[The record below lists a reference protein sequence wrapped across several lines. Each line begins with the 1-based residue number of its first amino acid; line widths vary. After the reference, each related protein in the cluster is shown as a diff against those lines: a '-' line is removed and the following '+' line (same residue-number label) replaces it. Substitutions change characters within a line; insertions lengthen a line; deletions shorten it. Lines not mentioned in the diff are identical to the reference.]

1 MRSCVILVLGMLA
14 VSGAARAQ
22 SASPPKAYIEGVAQ
36 SAFSNVTSQSYGAEG
51 GLAMSP
57 SWWLV
62 VEGGLTRD
70 VTTDAM
76 SAAAQQ
82 IAASLSEAQPLPVTY
97 HVKEP
102 VTFVTFGLKYEM
114 LAGGKAQPYVML
126 GGGVARVKQDATFS
140 VGGTDVTD
148 NLEQYFVVLGTDLS
162 GTVTKPMF
170 SLGIGVAWPAWKQ
183 LLLDFQYRY
192 GRIFVEDQGI
202 SINRIG
208 LGLGFRF

>member
-1 MRSCVILVLGMLA
+1 
-14 VSGAARAQ
+14 
-22 SASPPKAYIEGVAQ
+22 
-36 SAFSNVTSQSYGAEG
+36 
-51 GLAMSP
+51 
-57 SWWLV
+57 
-62 VEGGLTRD
+62 
-70 VTTDAM
+70 
-76 SAAAQQ
+76 
-82 IAASLSEAQPLPVTY
+82 
-97 HVKEP
+97 
-102 VTFVTFGLKYEM
+102 
-114 LAGGKAQPYVML
+114 ML

-148 NLEQYFVVLGTDLS
+148 NLQQYFVVLGTDLS

-192 GRIFVEDQGI
+192 GRICVEDQGI